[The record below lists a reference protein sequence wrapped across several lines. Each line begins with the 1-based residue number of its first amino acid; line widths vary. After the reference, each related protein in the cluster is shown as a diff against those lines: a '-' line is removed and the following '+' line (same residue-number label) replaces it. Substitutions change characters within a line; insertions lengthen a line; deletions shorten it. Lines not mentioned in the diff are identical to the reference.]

1 MKVQLKAGPMRAR
14 SFALMAIPMPAVRG
28 VIFTPEGVE
37 IELIAEDPVFLERLE
52 RLWRDFK
59 VLVPE
64 PVHPQPRVQN
74 DVDGHEHDHAHDDC
88 DSDCD
93 SGYCMCAPCID
104 KRAPTTT
111 ITPALEAWVV
121 ELLAS

>member
-28 VIFTPEGVE
+28 VVFTPDGVE
-37 IELIAEDPVFLERLE
+37 IELVAEDPEFLSRLE

-64 PVHPQPRVQN
+64 PVHPQPRVQD
-74 DVDGHEHDHAHDDC
+74 DVDGGHAHDDC
-88 DSDCD
+88 DDDCD

-104 KRAPTTT
+104 KRTPTSSL
-111 ITPALEAWVV
+111 TPALDAWVL